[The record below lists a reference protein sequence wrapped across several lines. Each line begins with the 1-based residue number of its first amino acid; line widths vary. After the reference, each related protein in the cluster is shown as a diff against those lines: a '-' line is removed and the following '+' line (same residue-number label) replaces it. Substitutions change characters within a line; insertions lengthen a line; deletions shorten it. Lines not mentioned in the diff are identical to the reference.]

1 MYLYKHLF
9 INYIKYEFDTCQ
21 ILLVMSCIY
30 LVPLIFL
37 RWMSQSS
44 KLDKNSHSLLVIMFV
59 TSAADLVD
67 FVEYVNVEEI
77 LNDFGSVNPIMGF
90 YFGFIYL

>member
-1 MYLYKHLF
+1 
-9 INYIKYEFDTCQ
+9 
-21 ILLVMSCIY
+21 
-30 LVPLIFL
+30 
-37 RWMSQSS
+37 MSQNS

-77 LNDFGSVNPIMGF
+77 LNDFGSVDPIMGRF
-90 YFGFIYL
+90 SIYDWFKNLLN

>member
-1 MYLYKHLF
+1 M
-9 INYIKYEFDTCQ
+9 
-21 ILLVMSCIY
+21 LLVISCIY

-44 KLDKNSHSLLVIMFV
+44 KLNKHSHSLLVIMFV

-67 FVEYVNVEEI
+67 FVEYVNIEEI
-77 LNDFGSVNPIMGF
+77 LNDFESVDPIMGMSYNF
-90 YFGFIYL
+90 F